1 MAAPI
6 DSRQNEIGNTTQF
19 TTCCCYR
26 SVYERSIGDNYS
38 IDWQLIGTGNSSF
51 GKKSHTLDMCR
62 LGEEVGRLDE
72 IEVIVT
78 LLAQDL

>member
-1 MAAPI
+1 MAASI

-38 IDWQLIGTGNSSF
+38 IEWSLIGTGGSSF
-51 GKKSHTLDMCR
+51 GKKSHTLNMRR
-62 LGEEVGRLDE
+62 LGEEVSRLDE
-72 IEVIVT
+72 IELIIA